1 MSPRPFSAIPQA
13 KVSIGTLLV
22 GYLTCKREPGGAP
35 NVMYTYGSQYFA
47 RIGDLTNRMYSYGHT
62 LQFPNL
68 STVGLNY
75 YCASYR
81 SYNLLSPP
89 RDGILRQ
96 LMICNDMQFDTKI
109 IGPSKV
115 VFKIISPA
123 LLSGA
128 SPPKAIKQHT
138 KTPIKTHTEACPKK
152 LPQY

>member
-1 MSPRPFSAIPQA
+1 M
-13 KVSIGTLLV
+13 
-22 GYLTCKREPGGAP
+22 
-35 NVMYTYGSQYFA
+35 MYTYDSQYFA
-47 RIGDLTNRMYSYGHT
+47 LISDLTNRMYSYGHT

-75 YCASYR
+75 YRASYR
-81 SYNLLSPP
+81 SYNLLPPP

-109 IGPSKV
+109 IEPSKV

-152 LPQY
+152 LPPILMLKKTSHFYTIQKSHSASCQPCCCQYP